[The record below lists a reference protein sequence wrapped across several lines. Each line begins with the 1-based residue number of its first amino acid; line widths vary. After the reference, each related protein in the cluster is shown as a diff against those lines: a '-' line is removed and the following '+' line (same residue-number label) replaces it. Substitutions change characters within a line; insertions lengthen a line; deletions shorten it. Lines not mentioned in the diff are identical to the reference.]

1 MPKGPQAKAHRERAQ
16 PVARARLG
24 LLEKHSDYV
33 KRAQDFHRKDRTIKG
48 LKIRA
53 QYKNPNEFAF
63 GMIKSRL
70 AKDGTHRDSAE
81 VRALP
86 MDVVKLMK
94 SQDLSYVRMMKK
106 VNQGH
111 LEKLV
116 GAQPTEEETRRPSKI
131 TFYDSEDD
139 IDCLGIEKKSD
150 GESEESNDNGE
161 EMATKLTEAELAEV
175 KIRRERLEK
184 LRLAERLLETQRLS
198 MAPGKK
204 EKIRVDQDGV
214 PIYKWAQIRKK

>member
-1 MPKGPQAKAHRERAQ
+1 MPKGPQPKAHRERAQ
-16 PVARARLG
+16 PAARSRLG

-63 GMIKSRL
+63 GMIKSRI
-70 AKDGTHRDSAE
+70 AKDGTHRTGPEA
-81 VRALP
+81 RALP
-86 MDVVKLMK
+86 VDVVKIMK

-111 LEKLV
+111 LEKLI
-116 GAQPTEEETRRPSKI
+116 GKQAEDENAIRPKKV
-131 TFYDSEDD
+131 TFYDSDDD
-139 IDCLGIEKKSD
+139 IERIITQKADSLPEKEDASSED
-150 GESEESNDNGE
+150 ESS
-161 EMATKLTEAELAEV
+161 KLTEAEQAEV
-175 KIRRERLEK
+175 KVRLERLEK

-204 EKIRVDQDGV
+204 EKIGVDQDGV
-214 PIYKWAQIRKK
+214 PIYKWAQARKK

>member
-16 PVARARLG
+16 PAARARLG

-70 AKDGTHRDSAE
+70 AKDGTHRDGPE

-86 MDVVKLMK
+86 VDVVKIMK

-106 VNQGH
+106 VNQGR
-111 LEKLV
+111 LDKLV
-116 GAQPTEEETRRPSKI
+116 GRQAEDDEGRPKKI
-131 TFYDSEDD
+131 TFYDSDDD
-139 IDCLGIEKKSD
+139 IEALDTKVKQDNNENEED
-150 GESEESNDNGE
+150 EESSEDE
-161 EMATKLTEAELAEV
+161 TSKLTEAELAEV

-184 LRLAERLLETQRLS
+184 LRLAERMLETQKLS
-198 MAPGKK
+198 MGTGKK
-204 EKIRVDQDGV
+204 EKIGVDQDGV
-214 PIYKWAQIRKK
+214 PIYKWAQVRKK